1 MLGERVVDVHVLDQV
16 GLELEA
22 RRAARCREQ
31 RLVRR
36 RGRGRGRGRDRGRG
50 RGRSRGRGKEIWLA

>member
-22 RRAARCREQ
+22 RLVRVRVRVRVRVSDQVGLELEARRAARRREQ
-31 RLVRR
+31 RLVR
-36 RGRGRGRGRDRGRG
+36 
-50 RGRSRGRGKEIWLA
+50 GKG